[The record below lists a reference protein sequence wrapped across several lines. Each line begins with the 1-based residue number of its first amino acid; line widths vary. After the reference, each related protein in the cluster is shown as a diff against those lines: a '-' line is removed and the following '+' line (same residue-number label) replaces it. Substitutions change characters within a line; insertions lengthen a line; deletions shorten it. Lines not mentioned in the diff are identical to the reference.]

1 MICFSEIYV
10 TVETGKQA
18 TNVSGVGNK
27 TKKKEKKN
35 ISMNY
40 RISW

>member
-18 TNVSGVGNK
+18 TNVSGVGP
-27 TKKKEKKN
+27 KKKKKKK
-35 ISMNY
+35 ISP
-40 RISW
+40 

>member
-18 TNVSGVGNK
+18 TNVSGVGPK
-27 TKKKEKKN
+27 KKKEKKR
-35 ISMNY
+35 SP
-40 RISW
+40 